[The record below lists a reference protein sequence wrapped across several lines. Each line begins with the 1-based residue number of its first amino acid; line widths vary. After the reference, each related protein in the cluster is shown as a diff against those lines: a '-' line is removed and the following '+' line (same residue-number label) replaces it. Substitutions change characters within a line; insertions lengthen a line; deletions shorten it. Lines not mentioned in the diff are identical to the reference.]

1 MFALDPEKAV
11 SVVRFRPRFYET
23 DLMGI
28 VHHANYLK
36 YYELG
41 RVEWLRR
48 RGSTFADWQARGH
61 NFPVV
66 DAQVSYK
73 KPCRFDDDL
82 ALRLELVLLQFE
94 PLAEVDLHADL
105 RRRAPDHRRDT
116 ARLHRQPSE
125 IATLRR
131 GDDRDAHERRGP
143 GTRARPLEAGSL
155 PAEQKPE
162 DTHRFKAENRSDD
175 HQAPLRGAFLLPGR
189 RDQRGQ
195 RCRTWR

>member
-82 ALRLELVLLQFE
+82 ALRLELVQLRSHSLKWTYTLTCGDELRTTGETRLACIDNQGKLLRFDE
-94 PLAEVDLHADL
+94 AMIAMLTSGEDPELV
-105 RRRAPDHRRDT
+105 RD
-116 ARLHRQPSE
+116 R
-125 IATLRR
+125 
-131 GDDRDAHERRGP
+131 
-143 GTRARPLEAGSL
+143 
-155 PAEQKPE
+155 
-162 DTHRFKAENRSDD
+162 
-175 HQAPLRGAFLLPGR
+175 
-189 RDQRGQ
+189 
-195 RCRTWR
+195 